1 MEIFRPTRHGGVAAR
16 IDPAEAA
23 LLRDLISQ
31 VIGLLASARPP
42 RAEPRA
48 EPDTIEE
55 SLADI
60 FDPDISVEVPE
71 DPVLARL
78 LPDAYTGD
86 PDAAREFRRYT
97 ESSLRDA
104 KRESAQIL
112 LDTLPSDGGK
122 IRLSGDE
129 ARAWLRALNDLRL
142 TFGTRL
148 DVSEDYEEQL
158 AGLNPEDPA
167 AAAFEVYGWLG
178 AVQSSLVQALM

>member
-1 MEIFRPTRHGGVAAR
+1 MEIFRSTRDGGATAR
-16 IDPAEAA
+16 IDAAEAV

-31 VIGLLASARPP
+31 VMGMIAGALPP
-42 RAEPRA
+42 RPKRESAEDA
-48 EPDTIEE
+48 
-55 SLADI
+55 LADI
-60 FDPDISVEVPE
+60 FDLDVSVEIPE

-78 LPDAYTGD
+78 LPDAYPDD
-86 PDAAREFRRYT
+86 PDAAKEFRRYT
-97 ESSLRDA
+97 ESSLRDT

-112 LDTLPSDGGK
+112 LDTLPVRGGK
-122 IRLSGDE
+122 IKLSGE
-129 ARAWLRALNDLRL
+129 QARAWLRALNDVRL

-148 DVSEDYEEQL
+148 NVTEDYEDQI

>member
-1 MEIFRPTRHGGVAAR
+1 MEIFRPTRDGGASAR
-16 IDPAEAA
+16 IDSAEAA

-31 VIGLLASARPP
+31 VMGMIVGSRPP
-42 RAEPRA
+42 RPQWGSPEDA
-48 EPDTIEE
+48 
-55 SLADI
+55 LADI
-60 FDPDISVEVPE
+60 FDPDAPAEIPE

-78 LPDAYTGD
+78 LPDAYPDD
-86 PDAAREFRRYT
+86 PDAAKEFRRYT
-97 ESSLRDA
+97 ETSLRNT

-112 LDTLPSDGGK
+112 LDTLPARGGK
-122 IRLSGDE
+122 IKLSGDE
-129 ARAWLRALNDLRL
+129 ARAWLRALNDVRL

-148 DVSEDYEEQL
+148 NVTEDYEDQL

>member
-1 MEIFRPTRHGGVAAR
+1 MEIFRPTRDGGAAAR
-16 IDPAEAA
+16 IDAAEAV

-31 VIGLLASARPP
+31 VMGMIIGDRVPRPKRESAED
-42 RAEPRA
+42 A
-48 EPDTIEE
+48 
-55 SLADI
+55 LADI
-60 FDPDISVEVPE
+60 FDPDVSVEIPE

-78 LPDAYTGD
+78 LPDAYPDD
-86 PDAAREFRRYT
+86 PDAAKEFRRYT
-97 ESSLRDA
+97 ESSLRDT

-112 LDTLPSDGGK
+112 LDTLPTRGGK
-122 IRLSGDE
+122 IKLSGDQ
-129 ARAWLRALNDLRL
+129 ARAWLRALNDVRL

-148 DVSEDYEEQL
+148 NVTEDYEDQL